1 MAIRYEPE
9 KILKRMAGKKKV
21 ESLITDRLT
30 LNRAVLNS
38 LNESGVLGK
47 KQLEFVGLNVAR
59 KYREKADALTDEGLT
74 KKESREEVLENKR
87 LLVQRVR
94 MATVYEITQTIK
106 RKYRGEKYRWLPS
119 TAENPDHKHEKK
131 YGKVYVIGK
140 GEMPGDRYG
149 CQCGM
154 EILVKAKRLNL
165 DED

>member
-1 MAIRYEPE
+1 LAIRYEPE
-9 KILKRMAGKKKV
+9 KILKKMASKKKI

-38 LNESGVLGK
+38 LNETGILGK

-59 KYREKADALTDEGLT
+59 KYRDKADELTDEGLT

-87 LLVQRVR
+87 LLVQRIQN
-94 MATVYEITQTIK
+94 ATVYEITQTIK
-106 RKYRGEKYRWLPS
+106 RKYAGEFYIWLKS
-119 TAENPDHKHEKK
+119 TAENPDHKHKRK
-131 YGKVYVIGK
+131 YGKKYVVGR